1 VTSGTGR
8 TTGTRTRRAAAA
20 LVALALLAVGCGGS
34 DEGGTPTLTWY
45 VFDEPSGSFAAAAER
60 CTEEADGEYRVD
72 LAVLPADADQQ
83 REQLARRLAAGD
95 TDIDIIG
102 MDVIWT
108 AEFAEAGWILPWE
121 GDVATAATEGRIE
134 PTVQS
139 ATYQDE
145 LWAAPLTSNTQLLW
159 YRTDR
164 VEEPPTT
171 WDQMI
176 EEGEA
181 LMPDGLIQA
190 QGERYEGLVVYFT
203 SLLESAGGHVLNED
217 GTEVSLEE
225 EPTRR
230 ALEVM
235 HDYATSSAAPNT
247 LSTSREDQARL
258 AFEQGSSSFMVN
270 YTFVWPSAQAV
281 EGIGE
286 NMGYARYPGVIEGEP
301 SRVTV
306 GGINLGVGAFGKHPD
321 LAREAAACLA
331 GDETQIQAATEGGLL
346 PSSEALYD
354 DPAVVEAFPFADILR
369 DTLNDAVQRP
379 QTPYYNDVALAI
391 ARTLHPMSSIDP
403 DADVQG
409 LRDRITDALA
419 GEGLL

>member
-1 VTSGTGR
+1 M
-8 TTGTRTRRAAAA
+8 
-20 LVALALLAVGCGGS
+20 ALALVTSLLAVVAACGGGG
-34 DEGGTPTLTWY
+34 DEGATPTLKWY
-45 VFDEPSGSFAAAAER
+45 VFDEPSGSFEAAAER
-60 CTEEADGEYRVD
+60 CSEQSQGEYRVE

-83 REQLARRLAAGD
+83 REQLARRLAARD

-121 GDVATAATEGRIE
+121 GDVASAATEGRLE
-134 PTVQS
+134 PTVTS

-164 VEEPPTT
+164 VDEPPET
-171 WDQMI
+171 WEQMI
-176 EEGEA
+176 DEAEAIGE
-181 LMPDGLIQA
+181 DGAIQA
-190 QGERYEGLVVYFT
+190 QGERYEGLVVFFT
-203 SLLESAGGHVLNED
+203 SLLASAGGQILNDD

-225 EPTRR
+225 EPTRA
-230 ALEVM
+230 ALQVM
-235 HDYATSSAAPNT
+235 RDYATSSAAPST

-258 AFEQGSSSFMVN
+258 GFEQGASSFMVN

-301 SRVTV
+301 SRVTI
-306 GGINLGVGAFGKHPD
+306 GGINLGVGAYGDHSD
-321 LAREAAACLA
+321 LAFEAAACLA
-331 GDETQIQAATEGGLL
+331 GDETQVMAAAEGGLL

-369 DTLNDAVQRP
+369 DTIADAVQRP
-379 QTPYYNDVALAI
+379 QTPFYNDVALAI

-403 DADVQG
+403 EADVQE
-409 LRDRITDALA
+409 LRDRVNDALA
-419 GEGLL
+419 SQGLL

>member
-1 VTSGTGR
+1 M
-8 TTGTRTRRAAAA
+8 
-20 LVALALLAVGCGGS
+20 ALALVTSLLAVVAACGGGG
-34 DEGGTPTLTWY
+34 DEGATPTLKWY
-45 VFDEPSGSFAAAAER
+45 VFDEPSGSFEAAAER
-60 CTEEADGEYRVD
+60 CSEQSQGEYRVE

-83 REQLARRLAAGD
+83 REQLARRLAARD

-121 GDVATAATEGRIE
+121 GDVASAATEDRLE
-134 PTVQS
+134 PTVTS

-164 VEEPPTT
+164 VDEPPET
-171 WDQMI
+171 WEQMI
-176 EEGEA
+176 DEAEAIGE
-181 LMPDGLIQA
+181 DGAIQA
-190 QGERYEGLVVYFT
+190 QGERYEGLVVFFT
-203 SLLESAGGHVLNED
+203 SLLASAGGQILNDD

-225 EPTRR
+225 EPTRA
-230 ALEVM
+230 ALQVM
-235 HDYATSSAAPNT
+235 RDYATSSAAPST

-258 AFEQGSSSFMVN
+258 GFEQGASSFMVN

-301 SRVTV
+301 SRVTI
-306 GGINLGVGAFGKHPD
+306 GGINLGVGAYGDHSD
-321 LAREAAACLA
+321 LAFEAAACLA
-331 GDETQIQAATEGGLL
+331 GDETQVMAAAEGGLL

-369 DTLNDAVQRP
+369 DTIADAVQRP
-379 QTPYYNDVALAI
+379 QTPFYNDVALAI

-403 DADVQG
+403 EADVQE
-409 LRDRITDALA
+409 LRDRVNDALA
-419 GEGLL
+419 SQGLL

>member
-1 VTSGTGR
+1 M
-8 TTGTRTRRAAAA
+8 
-20 LVALALLAVGCGGS
+20 ALALVTSLLAVVAACGG
-34 DEGGTPTLTWY
+34 GGDGGATPTLKWY
-45 VFDEPSGSFAAAAER
+45 VFDEPSGSFEAAAER
-60 CTEEADGEYRVD
+60 CSEQSQGEYRVE

-83 REQLARRLAAGD
+83 REQLARRLAARD

-121 GDVATAATEGRIE
+121 GDVASAATEGRLE
-134 PTVQS
+134 PTVTS

-164 VEEPPTT
+164 VDEPPET
-171 WDQMI
+171 WEQMI
-176 EEGEA
+176 DEAEAIGE
-181 LMPDGLIQA
+181 DGAIQA
-190 QGERYEGLVVYFT
+190 QGERYEGLVVFFT
-203 SLLESAGGHVLNED
+203 SLLASAGGQILNDD

-225 EPTRR
+225 EPTRA
-230 ALEVM
+230 ALQVM
-235 HDYATSSAAPNT
+235 RDYATSSAAPST

-258 AFEQGSSSFMVN
+258 GFEQGASSFMVN

-301 SRVTV
+301 SRVTI
-306 GGINLGVGAFGKHPD
+306 GGINLGVGAYGDHSD
-321 LAREAAACLA
+321 LAFEAAACLA
-331 GDETQIQAATEGGLL
+331 GDETQVMAAAEGGLL

-369 DTLNDAVQRP
+369 DTIADAVQRP
-379 QTPYYNDVALAI
+379 QTPFYNDVALAI

-403 DADVQG
+403 EADVQE
-409 LRDRITDALA
+409 LRDRVNDALA
-419 GEGLL
+419 SQGLL